1 MQKTILKIKVTPRS
15 SKNEVKEFSEGVLKI
30 RLTSPPTNGKA
41 NEHLVKFLA
50 EIFDIKKS
58 DIKIVSGF
66 KSREKL
72 IEICSENIKFPN
84 QKIK

>member
-1 MQKTILKIKVTPRS
+1 MQKTFLKIKVTPRS

-30 RLTSPPTNGKA
+30 RLTSPPTEGKA

-58 DIKIVSGF
+58 DIRIVSGF
-66 KSREKL
+66 KSRKKL
-72 IEICSENIKFPN
+72 VEISSENVKYQNLKF
-84 QKIK
+84 K